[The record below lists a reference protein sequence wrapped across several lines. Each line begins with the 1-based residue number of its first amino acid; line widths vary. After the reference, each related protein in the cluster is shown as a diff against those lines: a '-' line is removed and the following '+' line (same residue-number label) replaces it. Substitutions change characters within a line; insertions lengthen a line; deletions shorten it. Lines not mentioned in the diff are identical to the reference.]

1 MARPADLDA
10 GEITDKGYVNQR
22 RVFANRAA
30 LVELLYA
37 ERAPENPESRP
48 GRRGGKDGV
57 MRQQSM
63 MRQQGG
69 PMGVTAR
76 PLGPGAAALGKLMTR
91 AWSLPPR
98 RNQVTVERDVQVPM
112 SDGTV
117 LLATHY
123 IPVSVASAATVL
135 VRCPYGRTGPFAL
148 QTGQILAERGYH
160 VLLQSVR
167 GTFGSGGDFEP
178 MRHEITDG
186 HDTVAWLRQQSW
198 FEGRLATYGPSYLG
212 FVQWALAMD
221 PPPELVAAVV
231 HVGPHDFSRTA
242 YRNGAFD
249 LYNYVMW
256 SDMVAHQESIGMLR
270 AMTRMTTAE
279 RRLNR
284 TLSSLPVAAGFDDV
298 IGREPAWSERW
309 VEHPQAADP
318 FWDPM
323 KCGAALERITVPV
336 LLAGG
341 WQDLF
346 IEQTLEQ
353 YRTLAGRGVP
363 VRLLV
368 GPWAHLDITSQGGV
382 VVNESLAWL
391 DRYAGLPSKGLQAAK
406 SRTDSRPGSPED
418 SVRIWVGGEG
428 AEQWREIGG
437 WPPPGVAEQRWYL
450 GANGTLGPAEPA
462 GTEPAADVPATA
474 APATAADVPAVG
486 FRYDPADPTPSP
498 GGAIMA
504 MRAGSQDNRAV
515 ERRLDVLVFS
525 SDPLDEPLEVIGEV
539 AAEVSV
545 TRDNPYADL
554 FVRLCDVDPRGRS
567 YNVCDGIVRLTE
579 ADPLTGT
586 VRVSLIGMAHR
597 FGRGHR
603 IRLQIAGGAFPRFAR
618 NPGNG
623 QVDATAADLV
633 PTQYDIGLGAAHP
646 SVLLLPVAAGGG

>member
-1 MARPADLDA
+1 
-10 GEITDKGYVNQR
+10 
-22 RVFANRAA
+22 
-30 LVELLYA
+30 
-37 ERAPENPESRP
+37 
-48 GRRGGKDGV
+48 

-63 MRQQGG
+63 MRRQGS
-69 PMGVTAR
+69 PKAVTAR
-76 PLGPGAAALGKLMTR
+76 PLSRGAVALGTVAAR

-98 RNQVTVERDVQVPM
+98 RNRVMVERDVEVPM

-135 VRCPYGRTGPFAL
+135 IRCPYGRSGLFAL
-148 QTGQILAERGYH
+148 QCAQIFAERGYH

-178 MRHEITDG
+178 MRHEIADG
-186 HDTVAWLRQQSW
+186 QDTVAWLRQQSW

-231 HVGPHDFSRTA
+231 HVGPHDWSRTA

-256 SDMVAHQESIGMLR
+256 SDLVAHQESIGMLR
-270 AMTRMTTAE
+270 AMTRMTTAD
-279 RRLNR
+279 RRLR
-284 TLSSLPVAAGFDDV
+284 PVVDRLPVAAGYRDLL
-298 IGREPAWSERW
+298 GREPAWPERW
-309 VEHPQAADP
+309 LEHPQATDP
-318 FWDPM
+318 FWGPLQ
-323 KCGAALERITVPV
+323 CGAALERITVPV
-336 LLAGG
+336 LLVGG
-341 WQDLF
+341 WHDLF

-353 YRTLAGRGVP
+353 YRTLAARGVP
-363 VRLLV
+363 TRLLV
-368 GPWAHLDITSQGGV
+368 GPWAHLDLNAQGTV
-382 VVNESLAWL
+382 ALTESLAWL
-391 DRYAGLPSKGLQAAK
+391 DRYAGLAPN
-406 SRTDSRPGSPED
+406 SRTGSRPAAPPD
-418 SVRIWVGGEG
+418 HPVRIWVGGEG
-428 AEQWREIGG
+428 AGEWREIGG
-437 WPPPGVAEQRWYL
+437 WPPPGAAEQRWYL
-450 GANGTLGPAEPA
+450 GPQGSLGTA
-462 GTEPAADVPATA
+462 EPAADVA
-474 APATAADVPAVG
+474 AAG

-504 MRAGSQDNRAV
+504 TNAGSRDNGDV

-525 SDPLDEPLEVIGEV
+525 SAPLDEPVEVIGEV

-545 TRDNPYADL
+545 TRDNPFADL

-567 YNVCDGIVRLTE
+567 HNVCDGIVRLTE

-586 VRVSLIGMAHR
+586 VRVSLLGTAHR

-603 IRLQIAGGAFPRFAR
+603 IRLQVAGGAHPRFAR
-618 NPGNG
+618 NPGTG

-633 PTQYDIGLGAAHP
+633 PTQYDIGLDAAHP
-646 SVLLLPVAAGGG
+646 SVLLLPVAAGGANPG

>member
-1 MARPADLDA
+1 MFLSN
-10 GEITDKGYVNQR
+10 I
-22 RVFANRAA
+22 
-30 LVELLYA
+30 
-37 ERAPENPESRP
+37 RP

-63 MRQQGG
+63 VRQQDN
-69 PMGVTAR
+69 PKAVTAR
-76 PLGPGAAALGKLMTR
+76 PLSPGAAALGQLMTR

-98 RNQVTVERDVQVPM
+98 RNQVAVERDVQVPM

-167 GTFGSGGDFEP
+167 GTFGSGGEFEP

-186 HDTVAWLRQQSW
+186 QDTVAWLRQQSW

-231 HVGPHDFSRTA
+231 HVGPHDFSRSA

-279 RRLNR
+279 RRLRRVLN
-284 TLSSLPVAAGFDDV
+284 SLPVAVGYGDL

-309 VEHPQAADP
+309 MEHPQATDP

-323 KCGAALERITVPV
+323 QCGAALERITVPV

-341 WQDLF
+341 WHDLF

-353 YRTLAGRGVP
+353 YRVLAGRHVP

-391 DRYAGLPSKGLQAAK
+391 DRYAGLAPKGPHAAK
-406 SRTDSRPGSPED
+406 SRPGSPPGPPD
-418 SVRIWVGGEG
+418 HSVRIWVGGEG
-428 AEQWREIGG
+428 AEDWREIGD
-437 WPPPGVAEQRWYL
+437 WPPPGLSEQRWYL
-450 GANGTLGPAEPA
+450 GTHGSLSPAQPA
-462 GTEPAADVPATA
+462 GAESAADAS
-474 APATAADVPAVG
+474 AVG

-525 SDPLDEPLEVIGEV
+525 SEPLEDPVEVIGEV
-539 AAEVSV
+539 AAELSV

-554 FVRLCDVDPRGRS
+554 FVRLCDVDSRGRS
-567 YNVCDGIVRLTE
+567 HNVCDGIVRLTE
-579 ADPLTGT
+579 ASPLTGT
-586 VRVSLIGMAHR
+586 VRVSLLGTAHR

-603 IRLQIAGGAFPRFAR
+603 IRLQVAGGAFPRFAR

-623 QVDATAADLV
+623 QVDAAAADLV
-633 PTQYDIGLGAAHP
+633 PTQYEIGLDAAHP
-646 SVLLLPVAAGGG
+646 SVLLLPVAPGGQPARSA

>member
-1 MARPADLDA
+1 
-10 GEITDKGYVNQR
+10 
-22 RVFANRAA
+22 
-30 LVELLYA
+30 
-37 ERAPENPESRP
+37 
-48 GRRGGKDGV
+48 

-63 MRQQGG
+63 VRQQDN
-69 PMGVTAR
+69 PKAVTAR
-76 PLGPGAAALGKLMTR
+76 PLSPGAAALSQLMAR

-98 RNQVTVERDVQVPM
+98 RNQVRVERDVQVPM

-135 VRCPYGRTGPFAL
+135 VRCPYGRTGVFAL

-167 GTFGSGGDFEP
+167 GTFGSGGEFEP

-186 HDTVAWLRQQSW
+186 QDTVAWLRQQSW

-231 HVGPHDFSRTA
+231 HVGPHDFSRSA

-279 RRLNR
+279 RRLRRVLN
-284 TLSSLPVAAGFDDV
+284 SLPVAVGYGDV

-309 VEHPQAADP
+309 MEHPQATDP

-323 KCGAALERITVPV
+323 QCGAALERITVPV

-341 WQDLF
+341 WHDLF

-353 YRTLAGRGVP
+353 YGVLAGRHVP

-368 GPWAHLDITSQGGV
+368 GPWAHLDITSQGGE

-391 DRYAGLPSKGLQAAK
+391 DRYAGLAPKGPDAAK
-406 SRTDSRPGSPED
+406 SRTGSQPAPPD
-418 SVRIWVGGEG
+418 HSVRIWVGGEG
-428 AEQWREIGG
+428 AEDWREIGD
-437 WPPPGVAEQRWYL
+437 WPPPGLAEQRWYL
-450 GANGTLGPAEPA
+450 GTHGSLSPAQPA
-462 GTEPAADVPATA
+462 GAES
-474 APATAADVPAVG
+474 AADVPAVG

-504 MRAGSQDNRAV
+504 MRAGSLDNRAV

-525 SDPLDEPLEVIGEV
+525 SEPLDEPVEVIGEV
-539 AAEVSV
+539 TAELSV
-545 TRDNPYADL
+545 TRDNPYADV

-567 YNVCDGIVRLTE
+567 HNVCDGIVRLTE
-579 ADPLTGT
+579 ASPLTGT
-586 VRVSLIGMAHR
+586 VRVSLLGTAHR

-603 IRLQIAGGAFPRFAR
+603 IRLQVAGGAFPRFAR

-633 PTQYDIGLGAAHP
+633 PTQYDIGLDAAHP
-646 SVLLLPVAAGGG
+646 SVLLLPVAPGGPSARSA

>member
-1 MARPADLDA
+1 
-10 GEITDKGYVNQR
+10 
-22 RVFANRAA
+22 
-30 LVELLYA
+30 
-37 ERAPENPESRP
+37 
-48 GRRGGKDGV
+48 

-63 MRQQGG
+63 TRPRSTMSQDGAGQAGG
-69 PMGVTAR
+69 AR
-76 PLGPGAAALGKLMTR
+76 PLSRGAVAVGRAAGR
-91 AWSLPPR
+91 GWSLPPR
-98 RNQVTVERDVQVPM
+98 RNRVAVEYDVEVPM

-186 HDTVAWLRQQSW
+186 QDTVAWLRQQSW

-221 PPPELVAAVV
+221 PPPELAAAVV
-231 HVGPHDFSRTA
+231 HVGPHDFSRSA

-256 SDMVAHQESIGMLR
+256 SDLVAHQESSGMLR
-270 AMTRMTTAE
+270 GMARMFTAE
-279 RRLNR
+279 RRLR
-284 TLSSLPVAAGFDDV
+284 GVLSGLPVAARYADV

-309 VEHPQAADP
+309 MDHPQASDP
-318 FWDPM
+318 FWAPM
-323 KCGAALERITVPV
+323 QCGPALERITVPV
-336 LLAGG
+336 LLVGG

-363 VRLLV
+363 VRLVV
-368 GPWAHLDITSQGGV
+368 GPWAHLDLNSQGTIAI
-382 VVNESLAWL
+382 NESLAWL
-391 DRYAGLPSKGLQAAK
+391 DRYAGPGRNGPAAAPAPP
-406 SRTDSRPGSPED
+406 DHP
-418 SVRIWVGGEG
+418 VRVWVGGED
-428 AEQWREIGG
+428 ARQWREIGG

-450 GANGTLGPAEPA
+450 GANGSLGPGEPA
-462 GTEPAADVPATA
+462 GDVPAA
-474 APATAADVPAVG
+474 SFD
-486 FRYDPADPTPSP
+486 YDPADPTPSP

-504 MRAGSQDNRAV
+504 MNAGSRDNRAV

-525 SDPLDEPLEVIGEV
+525 SDPLDEPVEILGEV
-539 AAEVSV
+539 AAEVFL

-567 YNVCDGIVRLTE
+567 RNVCDGIVRLTE

-586 VRVSLIGMAHR
+586 VRVSLVAAAYR

-603 IRLQIAGGAFPRFAR
+603 IRLQVAGGAFPRFAR

-623 QVDATAADLV
+623 QLDATAADLV
-633 PTQYDIGLGAAHP
+633 PTHYDIGLDAAHP
-646 SVLLLPVAAGGG
+646 SVLLLPVAAGGR